1 MTENSLKITVG
12 LCVVLSYFSLIIL
25 VIVLYAL
32 GGFLFEEMTTTT
44 ALIVPMFGVYT
55 AAIIKYILANRAMSD
70 DKSAI
75 VTKAFLFISFFLPF
89 VFIASLCSII
99 LLKAYNI
106 AFSNFDQFK
115 LTLGVLQTAF
125 GVYMGL
131 LLTTLFDIKGKA
143 REQLSD

>member
-12 LCVVLSYFSLIIL
+12 LSVVLSYFSLIIL
-25 VIVLYAL
+25 VIVLYAI

-55 AAIIKYILANRAMSD
+55 AAIIKYILTNRAMSD
-70 DKSAI
+70 DKSSI
-75 VTKAFLFISFFLPF
+75 VTKPFLFISFFLPF

-99 LLKAYNI
+99 LLKVYNI

-131 LLTTLFDIKGKA
+131 LLTTLFDIKGEA
-143 REQLSD
+143 Q

>member
-1 MTENSLKITVG
+1 MTENSLKINVG
-12 LCVVLSYFSLIIL
+12 LSVVLSYFSLIIL
-25 VIVLYAL
+25 VIVLYAF

-143 REQLSD
+143 R

>member
-1 MTENSLKITVG
+1 MTENTLKITVG
-12 LCVVLSYFSLIIL
+12 LSVVISYFVLIIL

-44 ALIVPMFGVYT
+44 ALIVPMFGAYT
-55 AAIIKYILANRAMSD
+55 SAIIKYILANRAMAE
-70 DKSAI
+70 DKSTV

-89 VFIASLCSII
+89 ILIAGLCSII

-143 REQLSD
+143 R